1 MYPERMTVH
10 LKDLP
15 PQLLGLLER
24 VRNGEEV
31 IINDDKQPVAKL
43 TVIQTKRRLG
53 GEENVIR
60 MLEGFDE
67 PLTDF
72 AEYQ

>member
-1 MYPERMTVH
+1 MTVQ

-15 PQLLGLLER
+15 PQMIGLLER

-31 IINDDKQPVAKL
+31 IINDDQQPIAKL
-43 TVIQTKRRLG
+43 SVIAVKRRLG
-53 GEENVIR
+53 GEEHVIK
-60 MLEGFDE
+60 MLEGFDD

>member
-1 MYPERMTVH
+1 MTVQ

-31 IINDDKQPVAKL
+31 IINDDEQPVAKL
-43 TVIQTKRRLG
+43 TIIQTKRRLG

-60 MLEGFDE
+60 MLKGFDDR
-67 PLTDF
+67 LTDF
-72 AEYQ
+72 ADYQ

>member
-1 MYPERMTVH
+1 MTVQ

-31 IINDDKQPVAKL
+31 IINDDEQPVAKL
-43 TVIQTKRRLG
+43 TIIQSKRRLG
-53 GEENVIR
+53 GEENIIR

-72 AEYQ
+72 AEYK